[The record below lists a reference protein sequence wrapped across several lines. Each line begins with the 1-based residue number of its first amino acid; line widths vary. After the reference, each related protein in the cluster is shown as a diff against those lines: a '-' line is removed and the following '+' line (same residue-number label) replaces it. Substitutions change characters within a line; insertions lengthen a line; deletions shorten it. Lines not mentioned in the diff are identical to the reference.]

1 MGEQHEQFRD
11 DQVSPSGGNPHNQGA
26 SSPGDL
32 HKRGPCENLRC
43 LHQGNSESCCFRAT
57 DSPQPARKG
66 EVLNPGSGRLPL
78 GQSEEWMNV
87 STVPGNFATL
97 SRLSGCLHRIEVS
110 HIARHLGVC
119 SLKQTGIPPVELAG
133 DAPSKK
139 ARAPQIGCGGGAVRY
154 ENDANGSCKK
164 APGFSLYLQLLRIWS
179 EFALSF
185 AELLIAAH
193 FICTFDMLL
202 QEKNNEEMHI

>member
-1 MGEQHEQFRD
+1 
-11 DQVSPSGGNPHNQGA
+11 
-26 SSPGDL
+26 
-32 HKRGPCENLRC
+32 
-43 LHQGNSESCCFRAT
+43 
-57 DSPQPARKG
+57 
-66 EVLNPGSGRLPL
+66 
-78 GQSEEWMNV
+78 MNV
-87 STVPGNFATL
+87 PTVPGNFATL
-97 SRLSGCLHRIEVS
+97 SRPSGCLHRIEVS
-110 HIARHLGVC
+110 HIARHFGVR

-139 ARAPQIGCGGGAVRY
+139 TGVPLLGCDCAVVRY
-154 ENDANGSCKK
+154 ENDANGLCQK
-164 APGFSLYLQLLRIWS
+164 ASGSSLYLQLLRIWS

>member
-1 MGEQHEQFRD
+1 
-11 DQVSPSGGNPHNQGA
+11 
-26 SSPGDL
+26 
-32 HKRGPCENLRC
+32 
-43 LHQGNSESCCFRAT
+43 
-57 DSPQPARKG
+57 
-66 EVLNPGSGRLPL
+66 
-78 GQSEEWMNV
+78 MNV

-139 ARAPQIGCGGGAVRY
+139 TGVPLLGCDCAVVRY
-154 ENDANGSCKK
+154 ENDANGLCQK
-164 APGFSLYLQLLRIWS
+164 ASGSSLYLQLLRIWS

-193 FICTFDMLL
+193 FICVFEMYFLL
-202 QEKNNEEMHI
+202 LGNRGMHI

>member
-1 MGEQHEQFRD
+1 
-11 DQVSPSGGNPHNQGA
+11 
-26 SSPGDL
+26 
-32 HKRGPCENLRC
+32 
-43 LHQGNSESCCFRAT
+43 
-57 DSPQPARKG
+57 
-66 EVLNPGSGRLPL
+66 
-78 GQSEEWMNV
+78 MNV

-179 EFALSF
+179 EFAVRF
-185 AELLIAAH
+185 AELPTAARSIRI
-193 FICTFDMLL
+193 FEVDMSPAF
-202 QEKNNEEMHI
+202 NREMRI

>member
-1 MGEQHEQFRD
+1 MI
-11 DQVSPSGGNPHNQGA
+11 
-26 SSPGDL
+26 
-32 HKRGPCENLRC
+32 
-43 LHQGNSESCCFRAT
+43 
-57 DSPQPARKG
+57 
-66 EVLNPGSGRLPL
+66 VLAIP
-78 GQSEEWMNV
+78 E
-87 STVPGNFATL
+87 NFATL

-119 SLKQTGIPPVELAG
+119 SLKQTGMPPVELAG

-139 ARAPQIGCGGGAVRY
+139 ARAPQIGCDDAVVRY
-154 ENDANGSCKK
+154 ENDADGSCEK

>member
-1 MGEQHEQFRD
+1 
-11 DQVSPSGGNPHNQGA
+11 
-26 SSPGDL
+26 
-32 HKRGPCENLRC
+32 
-43 LHQGNSESCCFRAT
+43 
-57 DSPQPARKG
+57 
-66 EVLNPGSGRLPL
+66 
-78 GQSEEWMNV
+78 MNV
-87 STVPGNFATL
+87 PTIPENFATL
-97 SRLSGCLHRIEVS
+97 SRPNGCLHRIEVS

-119 SLKQTGIPPVELAG
+119 SLKQTGMPPVELAG

-139 ARAPQIGCGGGAVRY
+139 ARAPQIGCDCAVVRY
-154 ENDANGSCKK
+154 ENDANGLCQK
-164 APGFSLYLQLLRIWS
+164 ASGSSLYLQLLRIWS